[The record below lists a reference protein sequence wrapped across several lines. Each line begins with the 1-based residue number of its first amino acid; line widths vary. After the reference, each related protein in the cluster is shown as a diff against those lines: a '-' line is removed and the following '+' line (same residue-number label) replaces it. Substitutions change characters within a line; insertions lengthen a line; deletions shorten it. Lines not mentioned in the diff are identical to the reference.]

1 MLLLS
6 SIKLCDTTAKFC
18 MEAED
23 MIPKIKRVL
32 YATDLSEN
40 STYAFRYAVN
50 TAEKH
55 DAEIVI
61 LHVID
66 AISPSVR
73 EIIQINLPNADIGH
87 VKNAAIEEMNN
98 RLDEFCKKELREK
111 PECLNR
117 ITAVEVREGYPAE
130 EILRTADEKGC
141 DVIIMGTHGKGLL
154 THTFLG
160 SVAERV
166 LRRSRKPVFIIPL
179 PK

>member
-1 MLLLS
+1 
-6 SIKLCDTTAKFC
+6 
-18 MEAED
+18 

-61 LHVID
+61 LHVIEEM
-66 AISPSVR
+66 PSEVR
-73 EIIQINLPNADIGH
+73 AYSSLLNRDIGSL
-87 VKNAAIEEMNN
+87 KEQTIEEINR
-98 RLDEFCKKELREK
+98 RLDEFCKTELRGK
-111 PECLNR
+111 PECLER
-117 ITAVEVREGYPAE
+117 IKAVEVREGYPAE
-130 EILRTADEKGC
+130 EILTIADKQNC
-141 DVIIMGTHGKGLL
+141 DVVIMGTHGKGLL

-166 LRRSRKPVFIIPL
+166 LRRSTKPIFIIPL
-179 PK
+179 PKE

>member
-1 MLLLS
+1 
-6 SIKLCDTTAKFC
+6 
-18 MEAED
+18 

-55 DAEIVI
+55 DAEIII
-61 LHVID
+61 LHVVD
-66 AISPSVR
+66 EVSPSVHAF
-73 EIIQINLPNADIGH
+73 IAMSLPDRDMKRIKSEA
-87 VKNAAIEEMNN
+87 VKETNT
-98 RLDEFCKKELREK
+98 RLDKFCKTELRGN
-111 PECLNR
+111 PECLKR
-117 ITAVEVREGYPAE
+117 IRTVEVLEGYPAE
-130 EILRTADEKGC
+130 EILRVAGEQEC

-179 PK
+179 PKE

>member
-1 MLLLS
+1 
-6 SIKLCDTTAKFC
+6 
-18 MEAED
+18 

-55 DAEIVI
+55 DAEIIILNVI
-61 LHVID
+61 EEMP
-66 AISPSVR
+66 AAVR
-73 EIIQINLPNADIGH
+73 AYLELDKRIENI
-87 VKNAAIEEMNN
+87 KSEAIEEMNT
-98 RLDEFCKKELREK
+98 RLDDFCKTELREK
-111 PECLNR
+111 PECLER
-117 ITAVEVREGYPAE
+117 IKGVEVREGYPAE
-130 EILRTADEKGC
+130 EILKTADEKGC

-154 THTFLG
+154 THAFLG

-179 PK
+179 PKE